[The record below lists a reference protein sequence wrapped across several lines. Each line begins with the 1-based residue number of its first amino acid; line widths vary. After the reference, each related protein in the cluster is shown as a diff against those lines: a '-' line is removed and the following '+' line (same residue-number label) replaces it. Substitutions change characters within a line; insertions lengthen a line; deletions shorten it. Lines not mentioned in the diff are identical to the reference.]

1 MIRTNDVVILHSG
14 GFRGGKGG
22 ANATPFGGYF
32 CVHNC
37 TSPSNDYA
45 AVALGRQLGVDTE
58 NIDNDQNR
66 AGACFQ
72 NTLKFWLKNGRNITP
87 DAVITA
93 LESPTIQ
100 NMALAHRLETTG
112 LQYCLA
118 SFN

>member
-1 MIRTNDVVILHSG
+1 MAELT
-14 GFRGGKGG
+14 GFLNPEAK
-22 ANATPFGGYF
+22 NWEM
-32 CVHNC
+32 
-37 TSPSNDYA
+37 
-45 AVALGRQLGVDTE
+45 LGLQLGVDTE

-87 DAVITA
+87 DAVIKA